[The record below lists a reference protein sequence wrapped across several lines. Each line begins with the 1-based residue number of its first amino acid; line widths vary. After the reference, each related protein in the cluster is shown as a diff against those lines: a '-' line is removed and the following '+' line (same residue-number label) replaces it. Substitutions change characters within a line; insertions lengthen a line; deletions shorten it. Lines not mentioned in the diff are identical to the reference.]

1 VALPPKVAR
10 AAKAPHASVDL
21 RQQRSAQWRVLLLL
35 RAVHNSDADTSGYMT
50 VLDDVVLAHEVFA
63 DIDLQQT
70 RQLLQI
76 ARALPSIVAQ
86 RAVPAAV
93 MQRALTAEQHVAYMD
108 SYDTDISHVESED
121 EIPMPTVLVDYM
133 STVKQGDKYERMANM
148 HSRSKK
154 RDYQGKTAAMRYR
167 DMAEGCYESALMDL
181 LAVLDTDPKT
191 NPKSNT
197 QLAAEVQY
205 WLDRDVDASM
215 HGNAPY
221 PCMQQMPR
229 VRGSGG
235 KYVLIAAERISGQRQ
250 RRYWRQREALCAAA
264 LTLIY
269 GDPENLHT
277 AHVDEWHSARARQA
291 SSKLQ
296 QILRNVYGD
305 DDEY

>member
-10 AAKAPHASVDL
+10 AAKAHHASVDL

-70 RQLLQI
+70 RQLQQI

-121 EIPMPTVLVDYM
+121 EIPMPAVLVDYM

-148 HSRSKK
+148 HRRSKK
-154 RDYQGKTAAMRYR
+154 RDHRGRTAAMRYR

-181 LAVLDTDPKT
+181 LAVLDTDPQT
-191 NPKSNT
+191 NPKPDV
-197 QLAAEVQY
+197 QLAAEVQH
-205 WLDRDVDASM
+205 WLDRDVDTR
-215 HGNAPY
+215 HGHAPD
-221 PCMQQMPR
+221 CSVVGVPR

-277 AHVDEWHSARARQA
+277 AHVDAWHSARARQA

-305 DDEY
+305 ERDY